1 MSVVIE
7 RLQDEPTPSGLF
19 RWTEGGLPA
28 SETAPGTRGIHVEE
42 RPADGTFVPLARLPG
57 VDPDENLGTSV
68 SDGVLTVR
76 VHHGEKTTENARFTA
91 YRYGAIV
98 QAPLPA
104 GPGTT
109 RLRSTRAAS

>member
-7 RLQDEPTPSGLF
+7 RLQDEPTPSDLF

-42 RPADGTFVPLARLPG
+42 RLADGTFVLPAELPG

-68 SDGVLTVR
+68 SDGVPTVR
-76 VHHGEKTTENARFTA
+76 VHRGERTTENALFAA
-91 YRYGAIV
+91 YRYGTIV

-109 RLRSTRAAS
+109 RLRSSRAAS